1 MKAHD
6 GDRGINNA
14 IKFSL
19 SKSDHDF
26 FDINESTGVVFTT
39 TELDRERSLNDE
51 NGAYILEIIASEISD
66 TLVRSSIYFFKYRL
80 YSEFKIVIFKEK
92 YYRSED

>member
-6 GDRGINNA
+6 GDRGINNP

-19 SKSDHDF
+19 VKSEHDF
-26 FDINESTGVVFTT
+26 FDINEATGVVFTT

-51 NGAYILEIIASEISD
+51 NGAYILEIVASEITD
-66 TLVRSSIYFFKYRL
+66 TLV
-80 YSEFKIVIFKEK
+80 KILHTHIN
-92 YYRSED
+92 